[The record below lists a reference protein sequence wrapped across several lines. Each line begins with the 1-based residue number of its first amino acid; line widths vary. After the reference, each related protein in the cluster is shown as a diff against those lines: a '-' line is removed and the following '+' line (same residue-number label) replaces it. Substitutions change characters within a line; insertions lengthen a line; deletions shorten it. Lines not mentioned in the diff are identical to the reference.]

1 MQDPVYFPIDK
12 GLYEVALSLR
22 PLGSDF
28 GNGEFDKAIFHTYS
42 NYSEYYQNKL
52 NCLKERQSKYV
63 CRSKFPVNQEVAL
76 INFLVER
83 FKLDMASYLYQ
94 EGNYLKS
101 SLIDLKVD
109 LTLEDKSQLLDQLC
123 LFAQED
129 IALVTR
135 NDQTDYIAYLNL
147 CSPSHWAAEDK
158 IGKNFFDV
166 HVPIPGIEK
175 INSNANKIVE
185 MMINKGPFLRF
196 IWSFVTDTRLNH
208 HPLAPQGIDQAEWKG
223 RSFNLLADTPFYLRI
238 ERQCIFGLPEVNAS
252 VFTIGV
258 NFISGKTVKANPV
271 YKDQLKRALLSMSL
285 ESREYKGVSH
295 CFSDLLNYLA

>member
-22 PLGSDF
+22 PLGADL
-28 GNGEFDKAIFHTYS
+28 GNGEYDKKIFHTYS
-42 NYSEYYQNKL
+42 NYKDYFQNKL
-52 NCLKERQSKYV
+52 KCFNERPSKYV
-63 CRSKFPVNQEVAL
+63 CRNEFAETHLMAL
-76 INFLVER
+76 ISFLVAR
-83 FKLDMASYLYQ
+83 LKLDLSSHLYQ
-94 EGNYLKS
+94 EGQFLKS
-101 SLIDLKVD
+101 HLIDHIVD
-109 LTLEDKSQLLDQLC
+109 LGNKNKNELLDQLC

-135 NDQTDYIAYLNL
+135 NSQTDYIAYLNL

-175 INSNANKIVE
+175 INANANKIVE
-185 MMINKGPFLRF
+185 MMINKGPFVRF

-208 HPLAPQGIDQAEWKG
+208 HPIAPAGCDQDAWKG
-223 RSFNLLADTPFYLRI
+223 RSFNKTAEIPFYLRI
-238 ERQCIFGLPEVNAS
+238 ERQCIYGLPEVDAS

-258 NFISGKTVKANPV
+258 NFISGKTIKENPE
-271 YKDQLKRALLSMSL
+271 YKDQLKKALQSMSK
-285 ESREYKGVSH
+285 ESREYKGVEH
-295 CFSDLLNYLA
+295 CFSDLLEYLA

>member
-22 PLGSDF
+22 PLGTDF
-28 GNGEFDKAIFHTYS
+28 GNGDFDKSILHTYS

-52 NCLKERQSKYV
+52 SCLKERKSKYV
-63 CRSKFPVNQEVAL
+63 CRSNISPNQENVL
-76 INFLVER
+76 TNFLIAR
-83 FKLDMASYLYQ
+83 LKLDMSSHLYQ
-94 EGNYLKS
+94 ENDTLKS
-101 SLIDLKVD
+101 SLIDFNVD
-109 LTLEDKSQLLDQLC
+109 LKMEDKSLLLDQIC
-123 LFAQED
+123 MFSQED

-166 HVPIPGIEK
+166 HFPIPGIEK
-175 INSNANKIVE
+175 INANANKIVE
-185 MMINKGPFLRF
+185 MMIHKGPFVRF

-208 HPLAPQGIDQAEWKG
+208 HPIAPQGMDHSEWKG
-223 RSFNLLADTPFYLRI
+223 RSFNKSADIPFYLRI

-258 NFISGKTVKANPV
+258 NFISGKTVKDNPV
-271 YKDQLKRALLSMSL
+271 YKDQLKSALLSMSL
-285 ESREYKGVSH
+285 ESREYKGVAH
-295 CFSDLLNYLA
+295 CFSDLLDYLA